1 MTNLSLDALRLTGM
15 RLLAALMGLMAAASL
30 AGAVATRHWSIGF
43 LAAVVAAYPLLLALR
58 GAVDPRARMVVTM
71 TIVAQPALLLILFRG
86 EAWQVD
92 LHMIF
97 FAALAASA
105 VLCDPRALIAGTLVV
120 ALHHLVLGMAV
131 PDWVFTNGG
140 GLPRILLHAV
150 VLIAEAGALVLMA
163 TSMIRLLDA
172 LQTEST
178 QRAEAEAFTARERQ
192 QQADELRAIIET
204 VSRGLAALADGDLTQ
219 SLKGHLPQA
228 YIALGEAFDGTLRQL
243 RSLLL
248 AITESTN
255 AIRSGSSEIAHAAED
270 LAKRTEANAAAL
282 EQTTAAVAQIDR
294 RLVQTADAARETV
307 ARANDAVTTVEAGRA
322 TAVDAV
328 GAMNRVHESA
338 KGIDSVIEGLD
349 KIAFQ
354 TRVLAM
360 NAAVEAGRAGEAGRG
375 FAVVADLVSAL
386 AMRAEEEAGRARDQL
401 TSTQVQVEGAVDM
414 VRRVDDAFAGIA
426 VDVDQVRLQLTDMAS
441 ANQSQ
446 AKAVNEISTA
456 LTNMDQSTQKN
467 AAMVEQTSAAARQLT
482 QEVALL
488 SEKASHFRAGGASEA
503 PAAKRASGA
512 RQTRASYVLPS
523 PAHGDAG
530 GSEWA
535 SF

>member
-1 MTNLSLDALRLTGM
+1 MKTVTLDTLRWTGM
-15 RLLAALMGLMAAASL
+15 RLLAALMGLMVAASL
-30 AGAVATRHWSIGF
+30 IGGAVTGQWSIG
-43 LAAVVAAYPLLLALR
+43 LMAVAVAAYPLVLALQ
-58 GAVDPRARMVVTM
+58 GAIDPRTRMIVTM
-71 TIVAQPALLLILFRG
+71 TIVAQPALLLILFRN
-86 EAWQVD
+86 ESWQVD

-120 ALHHLVLGMAV
+120 AVHHLFLGMVV
-131 PDWVFTNGG
+131 PGWVFTGGG

-163 TSMIRLLDA
+163 ASMTRLLDA
-172 LQTEST
+172 LHVESSHRM
-178 QRAEAEAFTARERQ
+178 QAEAAAARERQ

-204 VSRGLAALADGDLTQ
+204 VSRALAALAQGDLTQ
-219 SLKGHLPQA
+219 SLEGRLPQT
-228 YIALGEAFDGTLRQL
+228 YVALGDAFDETLRQL
-243 RSLLL
+243 QSLLL
-248 AITESTN
+248 AITDSTN
-255 AIRSGSSEIAHAAED
+255 AIRNGSSEIALAAEN
-270 LAKRTEANAAAL
+270 LAKRTETNAAAL
-282 EQTTAAVAQIDR
+282 EHTTAAVSKIDG
-294 RLVQTADAARETV
+294 RLVKTADAARKTV
-307 ARANDAVTTVEAGRA
+307 ARANDAVNTVEAGRA
-322 TAVDAV
+322 TAVEAV

-401 TSTQVQVEGAVDM
+401 TTTQVQVEGAVEM
-414 VRRVDDAFAGIA
+414 VKRVDVAFADIA
-426 VDVDQVRLQLTDMAS
+426 SDVDQVRSQLIEMAS

-446 AKAVNEISTA
+446 ATAVSDITGT
-456 LTNMDQSTQKN
+456 LMNMDQSTQQN

-482 QEVALL
+482 HEVALL
-488 SEKASHFRAGGASEA
+488 SEKASHFRASGPTGSAARKVRSASA
-503 PAAKRASGA
+503 GRAFA
-512 RQTRASYVLPS
+512 TT
-523 PAHGDAG
+523 DA
-530 GSEWA
+530 
-535 SF
+535 